1 MTITLNYQDNEIV
14 SSPTVI
20 ISGRTSTGITQG
32 IVQVVNNDNRVFPP
46 QCFEV
51 NNGNFKALIHV
62 SPNEKNKLKIEI
74 MDNGH
79 MNPFGFPEYSHGK
92 PQVVD
97 KSELNINFNPLPQ
110 NKPVHLCVLVGK
122 DSQGSYD
129 MPHYRLKRGEQ
140 ANLQTAIKKLKVGG
154 RLMQSFTQ
162 DDMRSTGMS
171 NRSFQFVEETV
182 SNQGIFGYTVDS
194 PTPHQE
200 IKIHVLRSP
209 KTVAELRDPNLAQQ
223 NSKGNNTG
231 GLFSHALELI
241 EKTPELSDKFK
252 RLKTAIQCA
261 VLYLDS
267 HFDTKLNMILT
278 HAALGGG
285 NSNIKLAIFGS
296 HGLHS
301 WPASFPQ
308 LTPSFLDG
316 THLSINEVANDCNQC
331 GTSWECLNI
340 TLGAF
345 MHEIGHLLGCP
356 HQVDGVMLRDYI
368 WWNRSFMS
376 REVEC
381 LRTKSRGQLIN
392 TNGIWPLVC
401 HWNRLDLIRFFYHDS
416 FSLPVD
422 AKDPTYGKVQSTTM
436 IPDDNYE
443 GSYRTPTL
451 YNTPS
456 GGALIKSGSG
466 IYLIEFITKDLARHS
481 FSYYP
486 KSYGGTG
493 LQHEIMLDYNSCY
506 QSLKK
511 NTNEVDEHFA
521 VRILSLGGDLYI
533 NDFKKHCS
541 TDAAQNVIKSDF
553 GLNRGMLTGYKSAL
567 LGKSKDKEQ
576 VIGFDIT
583 QVTKVR
589 AYHGGALDGVRF
601 YFNYSDNGETKN
613 APKVPLRNYLH
624 KLTNK
629 LSGSSDNRNSSQGVN
644 PKVVTIGHEKSHY
657 SDYDIGPGE
666 YITKFHIRNGAWID
680 AIQIETNT
688 GKKSPMFG
696 NPNGGHLSTLESPGQ
711 GFHVIGMYGYV
722 GSWLDGL
729 GIIYTCD

>member
-14 SSPTVI
+14 SSPTVL
-20 ISGRTSTGITQG
+20 ISGKTSTGITQG

-62 SPNEKNKLKIEI
+62 SPNERNRLIIEI
-74 MDNGH
+74 MDNGRI
-79 MNPFGFPEYSHGK
+79 NPFGFPEYFHGK
-92 PQVVD
+92 PKVVD
-97 KSELNINFNPLPQ
+97 RSELNINFNPLPQ

-122 DSQGSYD
+122 DSKGVYD
-129 MPHYRLKRGEQ
+129 MPQYRLKRGEQ
-140 ANLQTAIKKLKVGG
+140 ANLQTAIKKLKVAG
-154 RLMQSFTQ
+154 RLMQAFTQ

-171 NRSFQFVEETV
+171 NRSFQFVEESV
-182 SNQGIFGYTVDS
+182 ASQGIFGYTVDS
-194 PTPHQE
+194 PTSHQE

-241 EKTPELSDKFK
+241 DKTPELSDKFK
-252 RLKTAIQCA
+252 HLKTAVQCA

-267 HFDTKLNMILT
+267 HFDTKLNIILT

-301 WPASFPQ
+301 WPSNFPQ

-368 WWNRSFMS
+368 WWNRSFMT

-392 TNGIWPLVC
+392 SNGVWPQVC

-416 FSLPVD
+416 FSLPID
-422 AKDPTYGKVQSTTM
+422 SNDPTYGKVQSTTM
-436 IPDDNYE
+436 VLDDSYE

-451 YNTPS
+451 YNTPL

-481 FSYYP
+481 FSYFP

-493 LQHEIMLDYNSCY
+493 LQHEIMLDYDSCF
-506 QSLKK
+506 QSLRK
-511 NTNEVDEHFA
+511 NSNEVDEHFA
-521 VRILSLGGDLYI
+521 VRVLSLGGDLYI

-553 GLNRGMLTGYKSAL
+553 GLNRGILTGYKSAL
-567 LGKSKDKEQ
+567 LGKSKDKES
-576 VIGFDIT
+576 VIGFELEK
-583 QVTKVR
+583 VYKVR
-589 AYHGGALDGVRF
+589 VYHGGALDGVRF
-601 YFNYSDNGETKN
+601 YFNTSDNAEAKKP
-613 APKVPLRNYLH
+613 PKVPLRNYLH
-624 KLTNK
+624 RLTNK
-629 LSGSSDNRNSSQGVN
+629 LSDSSDTRNNTQETS

-657 SDYDIGPGE
+657 SDYDIGLGE
-666 YITKFHIRNGAWID
+666 FITKFHIRNGAWID

-688 GKKSPMFG
+688 GRKSAMFG
-696 NPNGGHLSTLESPGQ
+696 NGNGGHLSTLESPGR
-711 GFHVIGMYGYV
+711 GFRVIGMYGYV

-729 GIIYTCD
+729 GIIYTSD